1 MGGEYAKAWPV
12 TRIRIIWNAKP
23 RMLNVPAYQEERMT
37 AGVPRG
43 AKIKAAT
50 ATTAVNPMASTNA
63 SGIRRSKRSIETDAK
78 LRDRFAAAVF
88 CVLKVPSSC
97 AAALGPQPRDCIRVQ
112 TRCRKHLVGMLAEQR
127 RRPLPHAGRRGQPR
141 HDVVHGKRSK
151 LRIFHI
157 DQNFPRPKMRVCHR
171 I

>member
-63 SGIRRSKRSIETDAK
+63 SGISRSKRSIETDAK
-78 LRDRFAAAVF
+78 LRDRFAAAGLS
-88 CVLKVPSSC
+88 VLMHSLPRP
-97 AAALGPQPRDCIRVQ
+97 AAAR
-112 TRCRKHLVGMLAEQR
+112 
-127 RRPLPHAGRRGQPR
+127 
-141 HDVVHGKRSK
+141 
-151 LRIFHI
+151 LR
-157 DQNFPRPKMRVCHR
+157 PRPDPLTQAPRRYVGR
-171 I
+171 AAAP